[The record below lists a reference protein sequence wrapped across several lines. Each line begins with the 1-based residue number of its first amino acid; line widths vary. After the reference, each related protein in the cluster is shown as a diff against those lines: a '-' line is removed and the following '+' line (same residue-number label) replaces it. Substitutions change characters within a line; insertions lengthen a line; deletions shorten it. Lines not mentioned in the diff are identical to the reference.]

1 MTVRLRGHHLLCILT
16 YKGEGYS
23 PAFVA
28 NLDRIAA
35 RLAAGEDALLVDGPD
50 DVCAP
55 LLAPPS
61 VGDTGPHCA
70 FDRVHE
76 RDRQALEAV
85 SALLSRTLVPGK
97 RLTLE
102 PETARRMRNAFETGE
117 IRAACVGCEWS
128 KLCTSIADARF
139 AATLLLGGSENAQPS

>member
-1 MTVRLRGHHLLCILT
+1 VTVRLRGHHLLCILT

-35 RLAAGEDALLVDGPD
+35 RLTAGEDVLLVDGPD

-55 LLAPPS
+55 LLAPGS
-61 VGDTGPHCA
+61 VGEERPHCDL
-70 FDRVHE
+70 DRV
-76 RDRQALEAV
+76 RDRDKRALEAV
-85 SALLSRTLVPGK
+85 SALLSRALAAGE

-102 PETARRMRNAFETGE
+102 PETASRMRSAFETGE

-128 KLCTSIADARF
+128 ELCTSIADARF
-139 AATLLLGGSENAQPS
+139 AATLLHGGSENAQP